1 MKFQIK
7 RHENQGDRGRE
18 EGEGE
23 GEREEEEEVG
33 GGEFKTGAHEE
44 RQLKKQLSEVE
55 GAVACLIT
63 DLRFECETELLAAA
77 H

>member
-1 MKFQIK
+1 MKFQNK

-18 EGEGE
+18 EGEGG
-23 GEREEEEEVG
+23 GEREEEEEG
-33 GGEFKTGAHEE
+33 GGEFNTGVHEE
-44 RQLKKQLSEVE
+44 RELRKQLSEVE
-55 GAVACLIT
+55 GAIAGLIA